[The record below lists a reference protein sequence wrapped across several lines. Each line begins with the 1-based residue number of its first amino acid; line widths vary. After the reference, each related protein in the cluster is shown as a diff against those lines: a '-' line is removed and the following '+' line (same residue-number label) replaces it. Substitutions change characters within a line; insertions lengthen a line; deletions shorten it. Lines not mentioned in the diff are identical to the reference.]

1 MSWIDDT
8 IPDLDA
14 RKLAMNDHS
23 NNVKK
28 RGRPRKAR
36 PTSTTAAISMADPGT
51 GFERRTRTNSE
62 AEAPGADDSRAVRVR
77 EMNRIAADK
86 CRLRRRNEEDKLKSK
101 HDDLEQDRRRLSVAL
116 SELTAET
123 YLLKNML
130 MEHGSCDCRLIQDY
144 LKESA
149 SEWVAKRLKVSAAP
163 VATFS

>member
-1 MSWIDDT
+1 
-8 IPDLDA
+8 
-14 RKLAMNDHS
+14 
-23 NNVKK
+23 
-28 RGRPRKAR
+28 
-36 PTSTTAAISMADPGT
+36 
-51 GFERRTRTNSE
+51 
-62 AEAPGADDSRAVRVR
+62 
-77 EMNRIAADK
+77 MNRIAADK